1 TPIALN
7 IVALSPVFGGY
18 ITISLRR
25 QKGPFSREAYQA
37 LLKLPTSAAIGR
49 AFLLPGPHFPA
60 VTFRCAPILLSKTP
74 GAKSDESHQVMMLG

>member
-1 TPIALN
+1 MPEKELADNRAKIHHQFLMLSFWSITPIALN

-37 LLKLPTSAAIGR
+37 LLKLPTSAAI
-49 AFLLPGPHFPA
+49 
-60 VTFRCAPILLSKTP
+60 
-74 GAKSDESHQVMMLG
+74 